1 MNPGGSTYCAVASLA
16 LADELSHLSDRTLD
30 WLVHRQT
37 NPNPHLFLPEADSD
51 EEDNDVDDQAMTDA
65 ALKAASMAGQQGR
78 AHKEVD
84 SCYSFWIGA
93 AIKVRARCS
102 RCVARTNRNAEDPEA

>member
-1 MNPGGSTYCAVASLA
+1 MNPGGCTYCAVASLA
-16 LADELSHLSDRTLD
+16 LANELSQLSDRALD

-51 EEDNDVDDQAMTDA
+51 EEDSDVDDQAMTDA
-65 ALKAASMAGQQGR
+65 AFKAASMAGQQGR

-93 AIKVRARCS
+93 AIKARDVFS
-102 RCVARTNRNAEDPEA
+102 RCLARTDGNTEDPEA